1 MRVIDFLLIIISYFI
16 GSLTSGIVLTKLF
29 KKEDIREKDFPGGSG
44 AVRQYGIGFGTL
56 VGLLDILK
64 GAIVAFLVISFSKN
78 ELTIILSYISL
89 ILGNNYPIYFGFRGG
104 QGVGATIGFAIT
116 LFPIEAIISFLIG
129 SIFALSYKFLRLNRF
144 IKFMGAVPFGAI
156 FGLITMFIIL
166 IRKYPFY
173 PFPLLV
179 IIAGLLLLFR
189 GLQVILFQKKRMRW
203 IIFIKK

>member
-1 MRVIDFLLIIISYFI
+1 MRIIDFILIAISYFI
-16 GSLTSGIVLTKLF
+16 GSLTSGILLTKLF

-44 AVRQYGIGFGTL
+44 AVRQYGIGFGSL

-64 GAIVAFLVISFSKN
+64 GAIVALIVISFSKS
-78 ELTIILSYISL
+78 ELTIILSYIFL

-116 LFPIEAIISFLIG
+116 LFPLEAIISFLVG
-129 SIFALSYKFLRLNRF
+129 STFALSYKFLKLNRF

-179 IIAGLLLLFR
+179 IIAGTLLLFR
-189 GLQVILFQKKRMRW
+189 GLQVILFQKKRMR
-203 IIFIKK
+203 